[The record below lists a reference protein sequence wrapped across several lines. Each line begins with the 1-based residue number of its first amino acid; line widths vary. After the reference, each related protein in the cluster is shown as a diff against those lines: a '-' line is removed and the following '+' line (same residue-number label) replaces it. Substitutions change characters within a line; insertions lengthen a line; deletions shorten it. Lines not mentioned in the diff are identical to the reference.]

1 MPELDL
7 KAILELILGLLL
19 AVVVLA
25 TIARRIGVPYP
36 ILLVVGGL
44 VLALVPRVPQV
55 QLNPDLVLL
64 LFLPPLLYADAWTMS
79 WRDFR
84 KNKRAIGLLAVGLVF
99 TTVLVVGFV
108 ARALLPG
115 MPWAVAFALGAVIS
129 PTDAVATSAIA
140 AQVALPRRLVAILE
154 GESLV
159 NDASALVAARFAVV
173 AVATGTFSAGHA
185 ALTFLWVTVAG
196 VAVGLG
202 GGWLIAEITKRSR
215 DPYILILFSLV
226 SPYLV
231 WLPAEA
237 VHASG
242 VLAAVT
248 AGLFVGYRA
257 PRILRAEA
265 RLPAYAVWETWVLL
279 LNALA
284 FILLGLQLRTV
295 VAGLEGGR
303 LASMVGV
310 GLLVSLV
317 VMLVRIVWVY
327 PAAVLPRVL
336 IPAIGRAVPMPPLST
351 LFIIGWAGMRGVV
364 SLATALALPLTIAS
378 GARFPYRAEVIFVA
392 FVVVLVTLLLQGLTL
407 GPLIRWLRV
416 IDDGGAER
424 EERHARLEAVK
435 AGQARIRAL
444 LDEPWTP
451 RARAEAV
458 HASLEERR
466 KRLEEKVSLGTAAEK
481 GTGDGYR
488 RLMHELIDAQ
498 RQELIHLRDQGVIS
512 DEVLHRIEFQ
522 LDVEE
527 ARISG

>member
-1 MPELDL
+1 MPALDV
-7 KAILELILGLLL
+7 KSTLELILGLLL
-19 AVVVLA
+19 VVVVLA
-25 TIARRIGVPYP
+25 TLAQRIRVPYP

-44 VLALVPRVPQV
+44 ILALLPQAHPV
-55 QLNPDLVLL
+55 ELNPDIVLL
-64 LFLPPLLYADAWTMS
+64 LFLPPLLYADAWTTS

-84 KNKRAIGLLAVGLVF
+84 RYKRAIGLLAVGLVF
-99 TTVLVVGFV
+99 ATVLVVAFV
-108 ARALLPG
+108 AKALLPG
-115 MPWAVAFALGAVIS
+115 MPWGVAFALGAVIS
-129 PTDAVATSAIA
+129 PTDAVAATAIA
-140 AQVALPRRLVAILE
+140 RTVGLPRRLIAILE

-159 NDASALVAARFAVV
+159 NDASGLVAARFAVV
-173 AVATGTFSAGHA
+173 AVATGTFSLGRA
-185 ALTFLWVTVAG
+185 ALAFCWVVAAG
-196 VAVGLG
+196 VAVGLA
-202 GGWLIAEITKRSR
+202 GGWLIAQITKRIR

-226 SPYLV
+226 SPYLI
-231 WLPAEA
+231 WLPAESLQ
-237 VHASG
+237 ASG

-257 PRILRAEA
+257 PRLLRADA

-279 LNALA
+279 LNGLA

-303 LASMVGV
+303 LLPMVGI
-310 GLLVSLV
+310 GLLISLV
-317 VMLVRIVWVY
+317 VILVRIIWVY
-327 PAAVLPRVL
+327 PAAILPRML
-336 IPAIGRAVPMPPLST
+336 IPAIARADPMPTMSS
-351 LFIIGWAGMRGVV
+351 LFVVGWAGMRGVV
-364 SLATALALPLTIAS
+364 SLATALALPLTIAT
-378 GARFPYRAEVIFVA
+378 GAPFPYRAAVIFFA

-407 GPLIRWLRV
+407 GPLIRRLRV
-416 IDDGGAER
+416 VDDGGADR

-466 KRLEEKVSLGTAAEK
+466 MRLEEKVALGEAAEK
-481 GTGDGYR
+481 GTGDSYR
-488 RLMHELIDAQ
+488 RLMHELIEAQ
-498 RQELIHLRDQGVIS
+498 RQELIRLRDEGVIS

-527 ARISG
+527 ARIS